1 MRLEMGHIYI
11 KDIQFA
17 DESKIQDGVLYVAKE
32 ELEKTALEDEKIKG
46 VSFDIARPGESVRI
60 TPVKDVIEPRV
71 KVEGRGGV
79 FPGVISKVD
88 TVGSGKT
95 YALKGMAV
103 VTAGRIVG
111 FQEGIID
118 MTGPGAQYTPFS
130 QTLNLVMVCEPVD
143 DIKQHDYEKA
153 VRFAGFRVAAYIGE
167 LARSL
172 TPDETKVYETCTI
185 KEGLEKYP
193 ELPRVAYVQ
202 MLQSQGLL
210 HDTYVYGVDAKKI
223 VPTILSP
230 TEIMDGAIV
239 SGNCVSACDKNPT
252 YVHQNNPVVHDLF
265 EEHGKTLNF
274 VCQIITNENVYL
286 ADKQRSSDWTAKLCK
301 MLDLD
306 GVIVSQEGFGNPDT
320 DLIMNCKKIE
330 AEGVKTVIITDEYAG
345 RDGKS
350 QSLADADA
358 AADAVVTGGNANE
371 VIILPKLDKVI
382 GTLDYVTKIAGAS
395 EETLREDGSLEVE
408 LQVITGATNETGFGC
423 AQLVSSVDDGNFS
436 GKFSQV
442 HGLLHCGVASSYD
455 KHFQIL
461 KEVGIAGSAVG
472 YAFSSELSLALAS
485 DGACVS
491 AGGNDHIFCLVLI
504 FRTLQDLDLAAEIH
518 CIDGV
523 GNTLCAE
530 LLHLLCHSCDQG
542 RS

>member
-17 DESKIQDGVLYVAKE
+17 DESKIQDGVLYVSKE
-32 ELEKTALEDEKIKG
+32 ELEKKALEDEKIKG

-153 VRFAGFRVAAYIGE
+153 VRFAGFRVAAYTGE

-345 RDGKS
+345 RDGRS

-358 AADAVVTGGNANE
+358 AADAVVTGGNANQ
-371 VIILPKLDKVI
+371 VVILPKLDKVI

-408 LQVITGATNETGFGC
+408 LQVITGATNETGFNK
-423 AQLVSSVDDGNFS
+423 L
-436 GKFSQV
+436 
-442 HGLLHCGVASSYD
+442 
-455 KHFQIL
+455 
-461 KEVGIAGSAVG
+461 SA
-472 YAFSSELSLALAS
+472 
-485 DGACVS
+485 
-491 AGGNDHIFCLVLI
+491 
-504 FRTLQDLDLAAEIH
+504 R
-518 CIDGV
+518 
-523 GNTLCAE
+523 
-530 LLHLLCHSCDQG
+530 
-542 RS
+542 

>member
-1 MRLEMGHIYI
+1 VRLEMGHIYI
-11 KDIQFA
+11 KDIQFS
-17 DESKIQDGVLYVAKE
+17 EKSKIEDGTLYVSKE
-32 ELEKTALEDEKIKG
+32 DLKEVAIEDEKIKS

-71 KVEGRGGV
+71 KVSGNGGI
-79 FPGVISKVD
+79 FPGVIAKVD
-88 TVGSGKT
+88 TVGSGRT

-103 VTAGRIVG
+103 VTAGKIVG

-118 MTGPGAQYTPFS
+118 MSGPGADYTPFS
-130 QTLNLVMVCEPVD
+130 KLCNLVMVCEPAD
-143 DIKQHDYEKA
+143 DIKPHDYEAA
-153 VRFAGFRVAAYIGE
+153 VRFAGFRVATYIGE
-167 LARSL
+167 LARQT
-172 TPDETKVYETCTI
+172 TPNDIKVYETCTF

-193 ELPRVAYVQ
+193 GLPRVAYVQ

-223 VPTILSP
+223 LPTILSP
-230 TEIMDGAIV
+230 TETMDGAIV

-252 YVHQNNPVVHDLF
+252 YVHQNNPVVEDLF
-265 EEHGKTLNF
+265 AQHGKKLNF

-286 ADKQRSSDWTAKLCK
+286 ADKMRSSDWTAKLCE

-330 AEGVKTVIITDEYAG
+330 AEGIKTVIITDEYAG

-371 VIILPKLDKVI
+371 VIILPKMEKVI

-395 EETLREDGSLEVE
+395 EDTLHEDGSLEVE
-408 LQVITGATNETGFGC
+408 LQVITGATNETGFNK
-423 AQLVSSVDDGNFS
+423 L
-436 GKFSQV
+436 
-442 HGLLHCGVASSYD
+442 
-455 KHFQIL
+455 
-461 KEVGIAGSAVG
+461 SA
-472 YAFSSELSLALAS
+472 
-485 DGACVS
+485 
-491 AGGNDHIFCLVLI
+491 
-504 FRTLQDLDLAAEIH
+504 R
-518 CIDGV
+518 
-523 GNTLCAE
+523 
-530 LLHLLCHSCDQG
+530 
-542 RS
+542 